1 MFSFNLFNHMKPTF
15 VMMVLIPTL
24 SLSFVLSYFM
34 QITLQYWDQG
44 TALAM
49 IILLDGIFGIWSGI
63 KREGFKTFK
72 ALKIFKSLFS
82 WIAILFTV
90 LVIEKAFPVCFWLS
104 ETFVVPVIVFYLIST
119 LKNASACGLIKNELV
134 KTILK
139 RIDQHKNIEQ

>member
-1 MFSFNLFNHMKPTF
+1 MFSFNLFNNMKPTF

-24 SLSFVLSYFM
+24 SITFVLSYFM

-49 IILLDGIFGIWSGI
+49 IILLDGFFGVWSGT
-63 KREGFKTFK
+63 KREGFKTYK

-104 ETFVVPVIVFYLIST
+104 ETFVVPVLLFYLIST
-119 LKNASACGLIKNELV
+119 LKNASDCGLIKNELLRN
-134 KTILK
+134 ILK
-139 RIDQHKNIEQ
+139 RIDQHKNLEE

>member
-119 LKNASACGLIKNELV
+119 LKNASDCGLIKNELV